1 MLPVTE
7 TFRVVLAPG
16 AMVRSGPM
24 DRVGRGLTTM
34 VICEDDP
41 HCPAAGVKVYNVLPT
56 STVLI
61 EAGLQVPLIPSTDFV
76 GSTGAEAFWQNES
89 VIVGKVG
96 EMLVAIVIFK
106 ETEVAQL
113 PADDGVKV

>member
-24 DRVGRGLTTM
+24 VRVGRGLTTM
-34 VICEDDP
+34 VIWEEVP
-41 HCPAAGVKVYNVLPT
+41 HSPAAGVKVYNVLPT

-61 EAGLQVPLIPSTDFV
+61 EAGLQVPLTPSTDFV
-76 GSTGAEAFWQNES
+76 GSTGAEAFRQNES
-89 VIVGKVG
+89 VIAGNVGVT
-96 EMLVAIVIFK
+96 L
-106 ETEVAQL
+106 
-113 PADDGVKV
+113 